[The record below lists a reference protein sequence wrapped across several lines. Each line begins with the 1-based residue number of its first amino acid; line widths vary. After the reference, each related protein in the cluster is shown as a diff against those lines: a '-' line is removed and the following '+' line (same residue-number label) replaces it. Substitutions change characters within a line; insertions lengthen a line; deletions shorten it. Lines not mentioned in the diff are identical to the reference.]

1 VGKNNTYDSLPVI
14 LLLCAVYGAVNTAEF
29 IVEHLLP
36 D

>member
-1 VGKNNTYDSLPVI
+1 MTHYRI